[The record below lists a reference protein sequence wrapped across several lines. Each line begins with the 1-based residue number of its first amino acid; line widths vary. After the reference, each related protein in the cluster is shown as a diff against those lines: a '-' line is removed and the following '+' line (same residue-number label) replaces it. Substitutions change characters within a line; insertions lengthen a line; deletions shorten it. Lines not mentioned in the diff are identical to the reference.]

1 MTTITTRWSTQLA
14 TRLGHRPTRRVVA
27 PEVRRR
33 RRVQLTWAL
42 LVLNVMTFF
51 PGAPHLL
58 PIPGSLGKLIAQGAL
73 VGALMMALS
82 VNRPVRIRP
91 SVFIFLL
98 LMLAAEGL
106 LASVRAE
113 FLFGALFRGGR
124 LFTFAMVLWLLT
136 PWWTRRDLLLVRTHL
151 LVLWTILG
159 SVVLGLLVAP
169 GVALTDDRLG
179 GTLWPIPPTQVGHYA
194 AVAAGLTIVL
204 WLSGLLR
211 RGVALTSVLVAIP
224 VLLLTHTRTALV
236 ALLAGV
242 LIAGLSLFTARSRVR
257 KSFAI
262 GFAVFSVGALTLGS
276 VVATWLAR
284 GQDAEEVTALTG
296 RRAVWDSI
304 LAEPRSAFETL
315 FGFGLSNKSFNGLPI
330 DSNWLGTY
338 YDVGL
343 VGVAI
348 TIMLVLFVLTAAWFR
363 PQGPHRALALFLVA
377 YCVVASFTESGLSEA
392 SPYLLELTLAAS
404 LVYSTSTREGVR

>member
-1 MTTITTRWSTQLA
+1 MSTGLSERLTTRI
-14 TRLGHRPTRRVVA
+14 GIRPTRRVVA

-33 RRVQLTWAL
+33 RRVQLVWAM

-51 PGAPHLL
+51 PGSPHLL
-58 PIPGSLGKLIAQGAL
+58 PIPGIVGKLIAQASL
-73 VGALMMALS
+73 VVALMLVLT
-82 VNRPVRIRP
+82 VNRPVRVRP

-98 LMLAAEGL
+98 VL
-106 LASVRAE
+106 LASEALLASIRAE
-113 FLFGALFRGGR
+113 FLFGALFRAGR

-136 PWWTRRDLLLVRTHL
+136 PWWVRRDLLLVRTHL
-151 LVLWTILG
+151 IVLWCILG
-159 SVVLGLLVAP
+159 SVVVGLLAAP
-169 GVALTDDRLG
+169 GVAMTEERLNG
-179 GTLWPIPPTQVGHYA
+179 ILWPIPPTQVGHYA

-211 RGVALTSVLVAIP
+211 RSVALASVLVALP
-224 VLLLTHTRTALV
+224 VLLLTHTRTALI
-236 ALLAGV
+236 AMLAGV
-242 LIAGLSLFTARSRVR
+242 LIAGLSLFTARTRVR
-257 KSFAI
+257 RFLAI
-262 GFAVFSVGALTLGS
+262 GLGVFTVGALTLGS
-276 VVATWLAR
+276 VVTTWLAR
-284 GQDAEEVTALTG
+284 GQDSEEVTALTG
-296 RRAVWDSI
+296 RRAVWESI
-304 LAEPRSAFETL
+304 LDTPRSAFEQL

-363 PQGPHRALALFLVA
+363 PQGPQRALALFLVA

-404 LVYSTSTREGVR
+404 LVYQVNTREGAR

>member
-1 MTTITTRWSTQLA
+1 MSIGLSERVASRIGL
-14 TRLGHRPTRRVVA
+14 RPTRRVVA

-33 RRVQLTWAL
+33 RRIQLVWGL

-58 PIPGSLGKLIAQGAL
+58 PIPGVVGKLIAQTSL
-73 VGALMMALS
+73 VAALMLVLT
-82 VNRPVRIRP
+82 VNRPVRVRP
-91 SVFIFLL
+91 SVYIFLL
-98 LMLAAEGL
+98 VL
-106 LASVRAE
+106 LASEALLASIRAE
-113 FLFGALFRGGR
+113 FLFGALFRAGR

-136 PWWTRRDLLLVRTHL
+136 PWWIRRDLLLVRTHL
-151 LVLWTILG
+151 IVLWFILG
-159 SVVLGLLVAP
+159 SVAVGLLVAP
-169 GVALTDDRLG
+169 GIAMSEDRLNG
-179 GTLWPIPPTQVGHYA
+179 ILWPIPPTQVGHYA
-194 AVAAGLTIVL
+194 AVATGLTVVL

-211 RGVALTSVLVAIP
+211 RSAALASVLVAIP
-224 VLLLTHTRTALV
+224 VLLLTHTRTALI
-236 ALLAGV
+236 AMLAGV
-242 LIAGLSLFTARSRVR
+242 LIAGLSLFTARTRAR
-257 KSFAI
+257 RFLAI
-262 GFAVFSVGALTLGS
+262 GVGVFTVGALTLGS

-284 GQDAEEVTALTG
+284 GQDSEEVTALTG
-296 RRAVWDSI
+296 RRAVWESI
-304 LAEPRSAFETL
+304 LATPRSTFEQL

-363 PQGPHRALALFLVA
+363 PQGPQRALALFLVA

-404 LVYSTSTREGVR
+404 LVYNLNTREGAR